1 MSHFYG
7 QSGGRSRGRGRG
19 RGREQSG
26 GGHNPMFSRLGSES
40 DAYGGPAGTGAG
52 AAGSGA
58 AFADTSMVGYTGGP
72 VQVSIKGWGGGTESS
87 LIRFLDNKVGRPVNI
102 KSVNYRGDIMY
113 VLVPSMDIAQE
124 LLKLSGIRFA
134 GGKLIFQLKI
144 PQVRFGADSA
154 GRDAQGSSG
163 TSESASIKDRLINLL
178 QTRAD
183 MQGSS
188 LDLSLLAQDNIIKSI
203 GADPLRDGKVF
214 KAILVIAAQIYPN
227 LVTISFADNGLRS
240 LKPIVDLGAHFPG
253 LRNLSL
259 MNNMISDFRELDCLS
274 AAGSTTPLSQLTELI
289 LVGNPAREAEL
300 AKPNGGASYVDKVH
314 QRFPTVS
321 MLDSEQVVPRAQP
334 GPPAEVPSERSP
346 AAAAAAK
353 QLPFPTEQSFVEN
366 QGIGD
371 MANAF
376 LAGFFGLY
384 DGNRGGL
391 ADIYDP
397 TAQFSLMVDTSHPT
411 NAFAQTK
418 AQSQKHVDLSVY
430 IRISRNLARV
440 KSHAKRTSALI
451 VGRDAIIQ
459 TIAHLP
465 ATQHPVQDAQRFSF
479 DAWQV
484 EVSGAH
490 GVSHTVAIVV
500 IHGEFVEVQ
509 SQNVISFDRVFALA
523 PAQPGSAAAA
533 IGSPCVIVNDQLT
546 LRRYNGFHSWLSMP
560 ADPPVASSG
569 ALAPEQQEMARALQE
584 QTGLNVEWTL
594 KCLENYGWNYQLAL
608 SEFPQICGTLPPDA
622 FQ

>member
-26 GGHNPMFSRLGSES
+26 GGGHNPMFSRLGAES
-40 DAYGGPAGTGAG
+40 DAYGGSAGAGT
-52 AAGSGA
+52 AGSGA

-72 VQVSIKGWGGGTESS
+72 VQISIKGWGGGSEDS
-87 LIRFLDNKVGRPVNI
+87 LLRFLDNKAGRPVNI

-144 PQVRFGADSA
+144 PQVRFGTDSA
-154 GRDAQGSSG
+154 GRDAQGSSS
-163 TSESASIKDRLINLL
+163 TSDSASIKDRLINLL

-253 LRNLSL
+253 LRNMSL
-259 MNNMISDFRELDCLS
+259 MNNMLSDFRELDCLS

-289 LVGNPAREAEL
+289 LLGNPAREAEL
-300 AKPNGGASYVDKVH
+300 AQPNGGASYVDKVH

-321 MLDSEQVVPRAQP
+321 ILDMNPVTPRAQP
-334 GPPAEVPSERSP
+334 GLPTKVPSDST
-346 AAAAAAK
+346 AAMVK
-353 QLPFPTEQSFVEN
+353 QLPFPTEQSFAEN

-391 ADIYDP
+391 ADIYDQA
-397 TAQFSLMVDTSHPT
+397 AQFSLMVDTSHPT

-418 AQSQKHVDLSVY
+418 AQSQKHVDLTAY

-440 KSHAKRTSALI
+440 KSHTKRMSALVI
-451 VGRDAIIQ
+451 GKEAVVQ
-459 TIAHLP
+459 TIVQLP
-465 ATQHPVQDAQRFSF
+465 ATHHPVQDAQRFSF
-479 DAWQV
+479 DAWQA
-484 EVSGAH
+484 EMLGAH

-500 IHGEFVEVQ
+500 IHGEFTEVRSQ
-509 SQNVISFDRVFALA
+509 SVISFDRVFALA
-523 PAQPGSAAAA
+523 PAQPGSVAAA

-546 LRRYNGFHSWLSMP
+546 LRRYNGFHSWLAMP
-560 ADPPVASSG
+560 VDPPSIASGS
-569 ALAPEQQEMARALQE
+569 LAPEQQEMARALQE
-584 QTGLNVEWTL
+584 KTGLNAEWTI

-608 SEFPQICGTLPPDA
+608 SEFPQIRSTLPPDA

>member
-1 MSHFYG
+1 
-7 QSGGRSRGRGRG
+7 
-19 RGREQSG
+19 
-26 GGHNPMFSRLGSES
+26 
-40 DAYGGPAGTGAG
+40 
-52 AAGSGA
+52 
-58 AFADTSMVGYTGGP
+58 MVGYTGGP

-87 LIRFLDNKVGRPVNI
+87 LMRFLDNKTGRSVNI

-144 PQVRFGADSA
+144 PQVRFGADST
-154 GRDAQGSSG
+154 GRDMQGSSS
-163 TSESASIKDRLINLL
+163 TSESANIKDRLINLL

-188 LDLSLLAQDNIIKSI
+188 LDLSSLAQDNIIRSI
-203 GADPLRDGKVF
+203 GADPLRDGKIF
-214 KAILVIAAQIYPN
+214 KAILVIAEQIYPG

-240 LKPIVDLGAHFPG
+240 LRSIVDLGAHFPG

-274 AAGSTTPLSQLTELI
+274 SAGSTAPLSQLAELI
-289 LVGNPAREAEL
+289 LLGNPAREAEL
-300 AKPNGGASYVDKVH
+300 AQPGGGVSYVDKVH

-321 MLDSEQVVPRAQP
+321 MLDMNPVTPRAQP
-334 GPPAEVPSERSP
+334 GLPAEVHSDGD
-346 AAAAAAK
+346 AIK
-353 QLPFPTEQSFVEN
+353 QLPFSTEQSFVEN

-371 MANAF
+371 MANTF

-384 DGNRGGL
+384 DGNRSGL
-391 ADIYDP
+391 ANIYDQE
-397 TAQFSLMVDTSHPT
+397 AQFSLMVDTSPPT
-411 NAFAQTK
+411 NAFAQPK

-440 KSHAKRTSALI
+440 KSHIKRSSALT

-459 TIAHLP
+459 TISQLP

-479 DAWQV
+479 DAWQANV
-484 EVSGAH
+484 PGAQS
-490 GVSHTVAIVV
+490 VPLTVAILV
-500 IHGEFVEVQ
+500 IHGEFTELP
-509 SQNVISFDRVFALA
+509 SQNTISFDRVFALA
-523 PAQPGSAAAA
+523 PAQPGSAAASV
-533 IGSPCVIVNDQLT
+533 GSPCVIVNDQLT
-546 LRRYNGFHSWLSMP
+546 LRRYNGFHSWLAMP
-560 ADPPVASSG
+560 ADPPAAASGGLS
-569 ALAPEQQEMARALQE
+569 PEQQEMARALQE
-584 QTGLNVEWTL
+584 QTGLNAEWTL

-608 SEFPQICGTLPPDA
+608 SEFPQIRGTLPREA